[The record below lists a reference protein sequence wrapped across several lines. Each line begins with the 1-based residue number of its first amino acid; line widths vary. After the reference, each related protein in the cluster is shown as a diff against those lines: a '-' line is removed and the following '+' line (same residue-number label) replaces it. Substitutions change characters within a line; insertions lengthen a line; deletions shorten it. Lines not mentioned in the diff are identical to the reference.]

1 MRKLKVC
8 TLYSKHSVWEIA
20 SIRHQ
25 SSVVTGRLELFLV
38 ASLTLGIR
46 WYIASFCSDS
56 SLSSLGEGP
65 GKVGVGGCADSV
77 GEEVKLREER
87 VATSRSGVWDRDGEE
102 KSSEGGEGSLERGW
116 RKFPITVEDSV
127 SPFLSSIS
135 GVCGR
140 VASSFSISM

>member
-1 MRKLKVC
+1 MWK
-8 TLYSKHSVWEIA
+8 IA

-46 WYIASFCSDS
+46 WYIASLCSDS
-56 SLSSLGEGP
+56 SFSSLGEGP

-77 GEEVKLREER
+77 GEGVKLGEEK
-87 VATSRSGVWDRDGEE
+87 VATSRSGVRARDGEE
-102 KSSEGGEGSLERGW
+102 KSSEGWEGSLERGW
-116 RKFPITVEDSV
+116 RKFPITVGDSM
-127 SPFLSSIS
+127 SPFLPSIS
-135 GVCGR
+135 GVRIR

>member
-1 MRKLKVC
+1 MRKLKVY

-46 WYIASFCSDS
+46 WYIASLCSDS

-77 GEEVKLREER
+77 GEGVKLREER
-87 VATSRSGVWDRDGEE
+87 VATSLGVWDGDEE
-102 KSSEGGEGSLERGW
+102 KKSSEGGEGSLERGW
-116 RKFPITVEDSV
+116 RRSPITVEDSV
-127 SPFLSSIS
+127 SPFLPSIS
-135 GVCGR
+135 GVRGR